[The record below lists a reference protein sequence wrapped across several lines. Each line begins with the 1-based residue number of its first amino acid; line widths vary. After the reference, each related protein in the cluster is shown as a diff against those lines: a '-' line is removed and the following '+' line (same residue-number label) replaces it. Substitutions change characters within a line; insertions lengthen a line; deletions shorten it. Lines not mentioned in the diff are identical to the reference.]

1 MGARHLGGISAVAR
15 GGTSCVGGTPCVV
28 ARRGPCLT
36 TVSLWVPEFPG
47 FVADHCDLCVC
58 AVPRGSCP
66 WPREVRSRGSAVAVR
81 WRWGLQSRPV
91 RSATA
96 SGTGA
101 PPAPRGRGR
110 GGAFGLVACWRPGA
124 GPAPSRSRRS
134 RTVARSVRSR
144 VRLSRHRTASRGRVK
159 IRCARAAYTLAG
171 YGRES
176 GCDVD
181 VLHVGVKR
189 DPTNF
194 STLAMRVTL

>member
-101 PPAPRGRGR
+101 PPRGRGR

-144 VRLSRHRTASRGRVK
+144 VRLSRHCTASRGRVK

-171 YGRES
+171 CGRVREGAIGRERL
-176 GCDVD
+176 GRC
-181 VLHVGVKR
+181 GR
-189 DPTNF
+189 I
-194 STLAMRVTL
+194 A

>member
-1 MGARHLGGISAVAR
+1 MRGGHAMR
-15 GGTSCVGGTPCVV
+15 GGTSR
-28 ARRGPCLT
+28 AIT

-101 PPAPRGRGR
+101 PPRGRGR

-144 VRLSRHRTASRGRVK
+144 VRLSRHCTASRGRVK

-171 YGRES
+171 CGRES
-176 GCDVD
+176 GCDVVND
-181 VLHVGVKR
+181 WRGGR
-189 DPTNF
+189 I
-194 STLAMRVTL
+194 A